1 MDTAT
6 GMFFVFFLSF
16 LPFFLSFFLPFR
28 FFVVV
33 AHLTFFVFSL
43 QADEVEEEV
52 NPYYNQQENEL
63 PPGWNKGEHE
73 GEPFYFH
80 DDGETTSWTR
90 PDWIPSGWTPP
101 SHHQRVDTTHVIDAV
116 TSERWIV
123 AEVSF

>member
-1 MDTAT
+1 ME
-6 GMFFVFFLSF
+6 
-16 LPFFLSFFLPFR
+16 
-28 FFVVV
+28 
-33 AHLTFFVFSL
+33 
-43 QADEVEEEV
+43 EVEEEV

-73 GEPFYFH
+73 GEPFYYH

-123 AEVSF
+123 AEVCSLLLFFFF

>member
-1 MDTAT
+1 
-6 GMFFVFFLSF
+6 MF
-16 LPFFLSFFLPFR
+16 
-28 FFVVV
+28 

-73 GEPFYFH
+73 GEPFYYH